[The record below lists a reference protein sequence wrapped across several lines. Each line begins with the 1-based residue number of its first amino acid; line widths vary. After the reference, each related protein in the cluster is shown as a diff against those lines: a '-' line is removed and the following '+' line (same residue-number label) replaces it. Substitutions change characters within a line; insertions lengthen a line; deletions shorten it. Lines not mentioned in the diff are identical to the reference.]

1 MIKREVYTLSTSSA
15 LKENIVLHSM
25 RNKCRGNLNQNPDAY
40 YGSEGVVV
48 AIGIGVFVDV
58 VTIVI
63 FNSGESLWLVSSF
76 SR

>member
-15 LKENIVLHSM
+15 LKANIVLHSM
-25 RNKCRGNLNQNPDAY
+25 CNKCRGNLNQNPDAY
-40 YGSEGVVV
+40 YGSEGVV